1 MMILAN
7 DSRQKLPVVL
17 ASASATRAAILKG
30 AGVGFSIHA
39 AQINETSVK
48 HSMHSANC
56 SALDTA
62 QALSDLKASQVSL
75 GYPET
80 LVIGGDQMLVCGDT
94 WLDKPSDLISAREQL
109 CLLRGRN
116 HELLTAVSV
125 ARGGTVIW
133 RFSVISELVMR
144 RFSDEFLDRYVESEK
159 EHVCN
164 SVGGYRLEGLGVQL
178 FSRINGEYHDILGM
192 PLMALLSF
200 LREHG
205 AVEE

>member
-1 MMILAN
+1 MIIAN
-7 DSRQKLPVVL
+7 DYRQKVPVVL

-39 AQINETSVK
+39 AQIDEDSVK
-48 HSMHSANC
+48 HSMHSANR

-62 QALSDLKASQVSL
+62 QALSDLKSSQVSL
-75 GYPET
+75 GYPEA

-94 WLDKPSDLISAREQL
+94 WLDKPSNLALAREQL
-109 CLLRGRN
+109 CLLRGRD

-159 EHVCN
+159 EQVCN
-164 SVGGYRLEGLGVQL
+164 AVGGYRLEGLGVQL
-178 FSRINGEYHDILGM
+178 FSRINGEYYDILGM